1 MNFLPST
8 TSCRIVTRLE
18 PTNVRIVRFASTR
31 AAKSRTLNY
40 KLNNVIIYVLN
51 IAVGTQSRHFRKRNF
66 RVLSEFL
73 WYFCHTRQTS
83 IFHAKVHLHGKM
95 IFRLPCK
102 HIHTYTS
109 IHCFMFSNQNVYFR
123 HPLEIHAI
131 YAIQI
136 HKIRSYC
143 TSAVSPSK
151 NCVYL
156 ANKTKVNWW
165 RKMSYEWNIY
175 RVIVTYATSA
185 FCHQK

>member
-1 MNFLPST
+1 MVHNQDIFGREIFVCCLSF
-8 TSCRIVTRLE
+8 CDI
-18 PTNVRIVRFASTR
+18 FA
-31 AAKSRTLNY
+31 TLD
-40 KLNNVIIYVLN
+40 KQ
-51 IAVGTQSRHFRKRNF
+51 AFFMRKF
-66 RVLSEFL
+66 
-73 WYFCHTRQTS
+73 
-83 IFHAKVHLHGKM
+83 IFMEKWFFVAGANT
-95 IFRLPCK
+95 C
-102 HIHTYTS
+102 IHTN
-109 IHCFMFSNQNVYFR
+109 IQCFMFSNQNVYFR

-165 RKMSYEWNIY
+165 RKMSYEWDIY

-185 FCHQK
+185 FYHQK